1 MGGVTLA
8 LTMRGKAWAGEK
20 ETIPLWPGDPPGP
33 GPGLMAGVFDRAS
46 PALTVIRPVRPNG
59 AAMLIAPGGGYRRLN
74 SRTSAMP
81 AAAWLA
87 TRGVTAYVLRYRL
100 PADGWTAGAPL
111 QDAQRAMRL
120 IHGQPGIDP
129 TRIGTL
135 GFSAGGHLT
144 ALAAARAKEELYAP
158 IDAVDSAP
166 ARPAIVGLLYPVISL
181 LPPNDRTSTR
191 KQLAGDD
198 TRAAEAFSV
207 ERHVTPEMPPVFL
220 AHAMDDPIARV
231 DNARLMQ
238 AACIRAH
245 VTIELHLFKAG
256 GHGWGMGH
264 GETSQWPE
272 FFATWLGSHGF

>member
-1 MGGVTLA
+1 
-8 LTMRGKAWAGEK
+8 
-20 ETIPLWPGDPPGP
+20 
-33 GPGLMAGVFDRAS
+33 MAGLFDRAS
-46 PALTVIRPVRPNG
+46 PALTVIRPARPNG

-87 TRGVTAYVLRYRL
+87 ARGVTAYVLRYRL
-100 PADGWTAGAPL
+100 PADGWAAVAPL

-144 ALAAARAKEELYAP
+144 ALAAARAKEAFYAP

-166 ARPAIVGLLYPVISL
+166 TRPAVVGLVYPVISL
-181 LPPNDRTSTR
+181 LPPNDHTSTR

-198 TRAAEAFSV
+198 TTAAEAYSV

-220 AHAMDDPIARV
+220 AHAKDDPIALV

-245 VTIELHLFKAG
+245 VTMELHVFRAG
-256 GHGWGMGH
+256 GHGWGMGN
-264 GETSQWPE
+264 GETGQWPDL
-272 FFATWLGSHGF
+272 FAKWLAPYGF